1 MRTILITAL
10 AIVALGVVG
19 CGGGGAKKT
28 ATPATGACGA
38 PAPAT
43 AIASSCGSTTPLAL
57 TSVSAS
63 AGTLTAASFDGVP
76 QDGMTLGRADAPV
89 QVNLY
94 QNFLCP
100 HCQEFALTMLPTLI
114 RDYVTPGKVAITF
127 HDAAL
132 GGGGA
137 DIAHEGARCA
147 GAQGKFW
154 PAYAALYQN
163 FAQDETTY
171 TVKYVESALSAL
183 SLDNAKLDTC
193 LTSEQFKGDVDT
205 STAAFQGL
213 LNTMPAYANAAAT
226 ASAGQGPVIP
236 LVDVGGN
243 VLIAPAS
250 YNVVKAA
257 IDAKLATR

>member
-1 MRTILITAL
+1 MRTILIAAL
-10 AIVALGVVG
+10 AIIALGVLG
-19 CGGGGAKKT
+19 CGSGSKKT

-38 PAPAT
+38 PAT
-43 AIASSCGSTTPLAL
+43 AIASSCGSTTPVAV
-57 TSVSAS
+57 TSAGAS
-63 AGTLTAASFDGVP
+63 GGTLTAASFDGVP

-89 QVNLY
+89 KVDLY

-100 HCQEFALTMLPTLI
+100 HCQEFALTMLPSLI
-114 RDYVTPGKVAITF
+114 RDYVASGKVGLTF

-137 DIAHEGARCA
+137 EIAHEAGRCA

-171 TVKYVESALSAL
+171 TVKYVESALSSL
-183 SLDNAKLDTC
+183 SLDGAALDRC

-205 STAAFQGL
+205 ATAAFQGKL
-213 LNTMPAYANAAAT
+213 DTMPAYSNAAAT
-226 ASAGQGPVIP
+226 ASAAQGPVIP
-236 LVDVGGN
+236 LIDVGGN

-250 YNVVKAA
+250 YDVVKAA